1 MSPIKTS
8 LTAGRV
14 YVNNYETNSGDRLV
28 ARGNSQGI
36 VIKVIYM
43 AGSAQQSIY
52 VGIDMSSSTRES

>member
-8 LTAGRV
+8 LIAGIV

-43 AGSAQQSIY
+43 A
-52 VGIDMSSSTRES
+52 

>member
-14 YVNNYETNSGDRLV
+14 YVNNYETNFGDRLV

-36 VIKVIYM
+36 VINV
-43 AGSAQQSIY
+43 GSM
-52 VGIDMSSSTRES
+52 G